1 MLGGVHAAFSESS
14 EPSGFSGSSESS
26 EFSEP
31 AEPSES
37 SGQRRVGQQVTN
49 CKLLVV

>member
-14 EPSGFSGSSESS
+14 EFSEFS

-31 AEPSES
+31 SGPSES